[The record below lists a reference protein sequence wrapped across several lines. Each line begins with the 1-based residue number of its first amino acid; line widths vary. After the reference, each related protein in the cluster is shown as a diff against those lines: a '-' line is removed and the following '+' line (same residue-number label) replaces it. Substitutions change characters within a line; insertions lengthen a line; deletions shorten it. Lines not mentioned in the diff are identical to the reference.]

1 MIFGLD
7 QPKKGLHFEWNRFF
21 MKKYFPIFLLAL
33 WYLQKWSK
41 FLLCIFNELIRNFS
55 TCFRTIAAES
65 ICLYTLLSWF
75 VSFFNKRSAVFNWH
89 MCRNYKF
96 QNLDSEGPR
105 VWPKSLIHEND
116 PRVWLTSLT
125 HENDPRVWPTNLT
138 HENDPRVWPMSLTY
152 ENDPRVW
159 PTSLTH

>member
-1 MIFGLD
+1 MWFLAWISL
-7 QPKKGLHFEWNRFF
+7 KKGFILNETDFSWKNISLFF
-21 MKKYFPIFLLAL
+21 
-33 WYLQKWSK
+33 YLPYDTYKNGL
-41 FLLCIFNELIRNFS
+41 FVLCIFNELIRNFS

-96 QNLDSEGPR
+96 QSLDSEGPR